1 MKYMNAINEER
12 GSMKTTSILGLM
24 FLAIFLIGC
33 SGPST
38 PVDPGIEP
46 SAGDSMQMGNHCN
59 WGFWQFRF
67 SADHTQLEVVPQRR
81 AEYHY
86 CVTKFVEEWPCD
98 NCLKIGQPH
107 VQPDATVKL
116 NVTLKH
122 PFPNVRKYTGFDVR
136 GMVYFP
142 PTKVQDTYLEYQ
154 SHIYDDNPGAKDLFP
169 IPPRY
174 MPLAFSRADQG
185 GGELLNAD
193 GYSCY
198 LIPGLT
204 YSLKWPIFSYSP
216 PKHSN
221 EPTPIYT
228 TINPYKLFAS
238 ETGRRMFLVSYQITR
253 EYHFALPPGPFNF
266 GYAVDASWWPP
277 DNTPVTNPAVDFP
290 REANAEDPWLI
301 EYEQLLP
308 IKEENVGK
316 DIFKVTVHHRG
327 TESIWNSYIYA
338 WGLSGSSSGGKYP
351 QFSAGLAE
359 VIDDYTTVGYLKLG
373 SNWWYI
379 AGDHIN
385 PGHHLGVLV
394 VTYSQDGSDPK
405 TELRFIYGPR
415 FVDIYIEG

>member
-1 MKYMNAINEER
+1 MKFI
-12 GSMKTTSILGLM
+12 SIFGMM
-24 FLAIFLIGC
+24 FLGMLLIGC
-33 SGPST
+33 SDLDGP
-38 PVDPGIEP
+38 VEP
-46 SAGDSMQMGNHCN
+46 PICARVTALPEGDNHWN
-59 WGFWQFRF
+59 WGIWEFRF
-67 SADHTQLEVVPQRR
+67 SAGHTQVELIPQRR

-142 PTKVQDTYLEYQ
+142 PTKVQDTYLDYESY
-154 SHIYDDNPGAKDLFP
+154 IYDDSPAPKLIFP
-169 IPPRY
+169 DPPRY

-221 EPTPIYT
+221 EPAPVFT

-238 ETGRRMFLVSYQITR
+238 ETGRRMFLVTYEITR

-327 TESIWNSYIYA
+327 TGDWRSEIYA
-338 WGLSGSSSGGKYP
+338 WGLSGSSPGGKYP
-351 QFSAGLAE
+351 QFGAYLSE
-359 VIDDYTTVGYLKLG
+359 VIDDFTAVGYLKLG

-394 VTYSQDGSDPK
+394 VVDSQDGQPEKK
-405 TELRFIYGPR
+405 TVLRFVYGVR